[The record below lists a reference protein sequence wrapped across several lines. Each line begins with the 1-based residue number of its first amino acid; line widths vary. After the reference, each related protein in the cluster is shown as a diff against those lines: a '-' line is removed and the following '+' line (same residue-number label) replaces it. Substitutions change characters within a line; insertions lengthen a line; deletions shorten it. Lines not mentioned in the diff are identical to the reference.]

1 MKYLIGYTLYIQIA
15 WVIVLI
21 FSNLMKFF
29 LPKYGGEIEEFNNN
43 ALTTV
48 IIWGVIFF
56 VLAIAAK
63 IIEVT
68 E

>member
-15 WVIVLI
+15 WVIILI
-21 FSNLMKFF
+21 FSSYMKFF
-29 LPKYGGEIEEFNNN
+29 LPKYGGEIEEFHDN
-43 ALTTV
+43 ALITV
-48 IIWGVIFF
+48 IIFGVIFF